1 MSLVAYAS
9 SDESEPDEAEPEPEE
24 EEAAAPT
31 SGPTLGGLFAS
42 LPAPKG
48 PALLPPPHQMLAP
61 AFPPPL
67 LLPPPTGDPRL
78 QPPPPLPFGLG
89 GFPPPPGVSPAE
101 AAGVGEGLGLG
112 LSSPRG
118 PGLNLPPSIGGAGP
132 SLGLPKPKKR
142 KEPVKIAAPE
152 LHKGDSD
159 SEEDEPTKKKIVLQ
173 GSSEGTG
180 LSALLPQPKNL
191 TVKET
196 NRLLLPHAF
205 SRKPSDGSS
214 DTKSSRLA
222 SKTKPSSLASV
233 VGTTTTTPSPSAIKA
248 AAKSA
253 ALQAEPPG
261 VEPYPYP
268 IPAVPE
274 ELPPGTEP
282 EPAFQDDA
290 ANAPLEF
297 KMAAGSSGAP
307 WMPKPGDEYSYNQFS
322 TYGDA
327 NAAGAY
333 YQDYYS
339 GGYYPAQ
346 DPALVPP
353 QEIAPDASF
362 IDDEAFKRL
371 QGKRNRG
378 REEIN
383 FVEIKGDDQLSGAQ
397 QWMTKSLTEEKTMK
411 SFSKKKGEQPT
422 GQQRRKHQI
431 TYLIHQAK
439 ERELELKNTWSE
451 NKLSRRQTQAKYGF

>member
-24 EEAAAPT
+24 EEAAAPA

-48 PALLPPPHQMLAP
+48 PALLPPPPQMLAP
-61 AFPPPL
+61 AFPPHRRVVNTPL
-67 LLPPPTGDPRL
+67 NPTG
-78 QPPPPLPFGLG
+78 LPWPCGY
-89 GFPPPPGVSPAE
+89 V
-101 AAGVGEGLGLG
+101 VY
-112 LSSPRG
+112 
-118 PGLNLPPSIGGAGP
+118 
-132 SLGLPKPKKR
+132 
-142 KEPVKIAAPE
+142 
-152 LHKGDSD
+152 SD

-214 DTKSSRLA
+214 DTKPSRLA
-222 SKTKPSSLASV
+222 AKAKPSSLAPV

-253 ALQAEPPG
+253 ALQVTKQITQEEDDSDEEVAPENFFSLPDKAEPPG

-268 IPAVPE
+268 VPTIPE

-307 WMPKPGDEYSYNQFS
+307 WMPKPGDDYSYNQFS

-346 DPALVPP
+346 DPALVPS

>member
-24 EEAAAPT
+24 EEAVAPT
-31 SGPTLGGLFAS
+31 SGPALGGLFAS

-48 PALLPPPHQMLAP
+48 PALLPPPPQMLAP

-67 LLPPPTGDPRL
+67 LLPPPTADPRL

-112 LSSPRG
+112 LPSPRG
-118 PGLNLPPSIGGAGP
+118 PGLSLPPPIGGAGP
-132 SLGLPKPKKR
+132 PLGLPKPKKR

-159 SEEDEPTKKKIVLQ
+159 SEEDEPTKKKTILQ
-173 GSSEGTG
+173 GSGEGTG

-205 SRKPSDGSS
+205 SRKPSDGSP
-214 DTKSSRLA
+214 DTKPSRLA
-222 SKTKPSSLASV
+222 SKTKTSSLAPV

-253 ALQAEPPG
+253 ALQVTKQITQEEDDSDEEVAPENFFSLPEKAEPPG

-268 IPAVPE
+268 IPTVPE

-307 WMPKPGDEYSYNQFS
+307 WMPKPGDDYSYNQFS

-333 YQDYYS
+333 YQ
-339 GGYYPAQ
+339 
-346 DPALVPP
+346 
-353 QEIAPDASF
+353 
-362 IDDEAFKRL
+362 FKRL

>member
-1 MSLVAYAS
+1 MTAYR
-9 SDESEPDEAEPEPEE
+9 E
-24 EEAAAPT
+24 
-31 SGPTLGGLFAS
+31 
-42 LPAPKG
+42 K
-48 PALLPPPHQMLAP
+48 Q
-61 AFPPPL
+61 
-67 LLPPPTGDPRL
+67 
-78 QPPPPLPFGLG
+78 
-89 GFPPPPGVSPAE
+89 PAE
-101 AAGVGEGLGLG
+101 KRVLRQGPDWITGVGEAVHIVTVH
-112 LSSPRG
+112 LSSFFPA
-118 PGLNLPPSIGGAGP
+118 PLNRA
-132 SLGLPKPKKR
+132 
-142 KEPVKIAAPE
+142 
-152 LHKGDSD
+152 H
-159 SEEDEPTKKKIVLQ
+159 Q
-173 GSSEGTG
+173 GSGQGTG

-214 DTKSSRLA
+214 DTKPSRQA
-222 SKTKPSSLASV
+222 PKTKPSALAPV

-253 ALQAEPPG
+253 ALQVTKQITQEEDDSDEEVAPENFFSLPDKAEPPG

-268 IPAVPE
+268 IPSVPE

-307 WMPKPGDEYSYNQFS
+307 WMPKPGDDYSYCQFS

-339 GGYYPAQ
+339 GGYYPVQ
-346 DPALVPP
+346 DPTLVPP
-353 QEIAPDASF
+353 QEIASDASF

-397 QWMTKSLTEEKTMK
+397 QWMTKSLTEEKSMK

>member
-1 MSLVAYAS
+1 MGEILCVG
-9 SDESEPDEAEPEPEE
+9 
-24 EEAAAPT
+24 
-31 SGPTLGGLFAS
+31 SG
-42 LPAPKG
+42 
-48 PALLPPPHQMLAP
+48 
-61 AFPPPL
+61 
-67 LLPPPTGDPRL
+67 
-78 QPPPPLPFGLG
+78 
-89 GFPPPPGVSPAE
+89 
-101 AAGVGEGLGLG
+101 
-112 LSSPRG
+112 
-118 PGLNLPPSIGGAGP
+118 
-132 SLGLPKPKKR
+132 
-142 KEPVKIAAPE
+142 
-152 LHKGDSD
+152 
-159 SEEDEPTKKKIVLQ
+159 
-173 GSSEGTG
+173 EGTG

-205 SRKPSDGSS
+205 SRRPSDGSS
-214 DTKSSRLA
+214 G
-222 SKTKPSSLASV
+222 TKPSRQASKPKPCPPASV

-253 ALQAEPPG
+253 ALQVTKQITQEEDDSDEEVAPENFFSLPDKAEPSG

-268 IPAVPE
+268 VPTVPE

-307 WMPKPGDEYSYNQFS
+307 WMPKPGDDYSYNQFS

-346 DPALVPP
+346 DPALGPP

-378 REEIN
+378 REEVN